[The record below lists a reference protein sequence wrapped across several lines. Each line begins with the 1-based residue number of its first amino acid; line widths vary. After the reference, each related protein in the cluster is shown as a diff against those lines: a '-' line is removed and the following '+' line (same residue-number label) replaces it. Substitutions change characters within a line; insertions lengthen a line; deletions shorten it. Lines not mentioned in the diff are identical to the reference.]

1 MKRKA
6 PKWLKPAGRI
16 GRNKYVITAIA
27 FVVWITF
34 FDRND
39 LITQV
44 GYVVHLHEL
53 RNQKA
58 YLEEQIDTTNQQ
70 LHELLSNPERLK
82 KFAREEYFMK
92 KEGEDVFIIQKSSKR

>member
-1 MKRKA
+1 MVRKI
-6 PKWLKPAGRI
+6 PKWLK
-16 GRNKYVITAIA
+16 NKYTIAAIV

-53 RNQKA
+53 RDQKD
-58 YLEEQIDTTNQQ
+58 YLKEQIDTTDQQ
-70 LHELLSNPERLK
+70 LHQLLSNPDKLQQ
-82 KFAREEYFMK
+82 FAREQYLMK
-92 KEGEDVFIIQKSSKR
+92 KKDEDVFVIK